1 MTVTM
6 TVTMTKNKIQIR
18 SLNKYLEIKTY
29 ILPLTEMFSTF
40 DIKIMT
46 TFTVWKWK
54 RA

>member
-1 MTVTM
+1 MNFM
-6 TVTMTKNKIQIR
+6 H
-18 SLNKYLEIKTY
+18 LNKYVEMKTY